1 MKRHLKTT
9 ALALLSVLTLNSC
22 DNEELLDLNVNKNAS
37 TDIDQRY
44 LLSLGMLQV
53 AGDRYESWRTNLI
66 YSSTMIQQNA
76 TLAGYWS
83 GDKYY
88 YNAQYSGAFWE
99 ANYPGSIKTLTQV
112 VDQTKGK
119 PESANTF
126 AAASIMRSFVLHRM
140 TDIYGDIPYAQAG
153 RGLVGAENWFPKYD
167 AQKDVY
173 MMLVADI
180 KQARDAFSPS
190 ARALG
195 EQDVLYKGDYAKW
208 KKFANSLLM
217 RIALRMSNVDPAT
230 AKTVFTEAAASGGI
244 DSNASNAFMKQV
256 LGTGGGI
263 NFNGTSLVLANDNGG
278 GGEGNTVRVS
288 KTLVDFVNKTN
299 DPRKMIIIG
308 GLGNYFDKTTWIT
321 DPAKQRG
328 LPNGYTATT
337 IKTIYPDFTTLNTFS
352 FINPAIMNLD
362 DPTPLVSYAETE
374 LMLAE
379 ATLKGW
385 VSSGD
390 AESHFRKGVTGAV
403 KSWGAFG
410 VDIPADAAVTTF
422 IDGLGFAAAAAERK
436 LELIGEQYWMAT
448 YLNHIEAWA
457 NYRRTGYPK
466 LVPTNDP
473 ANVTGG
479 TVPRRLRYF
488 EDEVGSNPAN
498 YKEAIARQG
507 EDLLTT
513 RVWWDVKK

>member
-1 MKRHLKTT
+1 MKKHIKTT
-9 ALALLSVLTLNSC
+9 VLALLSVLTLNSC
-22 DNEELLDLNVNKNAS
+22 DNEKLLDLNVNKNAS

-66 YSSTMIQQNA
+66 YSSTMIQHNA

-140 TDIYGDIPYAQAG
+140 TDIYGDIPYTQAG

-173 MMLVADI
+173 TMLVADI
-180 KQARDAFSPS
+180 KTARDAFSPS

-195 EQDVLYKGDYAKW
+195 DQDVLYKGDYDKW
-208 KKFANSLLM
+208 RKFANSLLM
-217 RIALRMSNVDPAT
+217 RIALRMSNVDAAT
-230 AKTVFTEAAASGGI
+230 AKTVFTEAASKGGI

-263 NFNGTSLVLANDNGG
+263 NYNGTSLALSNAAGG
-278 GGEGNTVRVS
+278 GGDNNARVS
-288 KTLVDFVNKTN
+288 KTLVDFMDKYN

-308 GLGNYFDKTTWIT
+308 GLGNPYDKSTWVT

-337 IKTIYPDFTTLNTFS
+337 IKNVYPDFTTLDNFS
-352 FINPAIMNLD
+352 FINTNITDLD
-362 DPTPLVSYAETE
+362 DPTPLLSYAETE

-379 ATLKGW
+379 AALKGW
-385 VSSGD
+385 VADD
-390 AESHFRKGVTGAV
+390 ATIHFRKGVEGAIR
-403 KSWGAFG
+403 SWAAYG
-410 VDIPADAAVTTF
+410 VEVPSDAVITKY
-422 IDGLGFAAAAAERK
+422 INDLGFAAAGSERK
-436 LELIGEQYWMAT
+436 LELIGEQYWIAT

-457 NYRRTGYPK
+457 NWRRTGYPK
-466 LVPTNDP
+466 LTPTNDP

-479 TVPRRLRYF
+479 TIPRRLRYY
-488 EDEVGSNPAN
+488 EDEVGSNPAS